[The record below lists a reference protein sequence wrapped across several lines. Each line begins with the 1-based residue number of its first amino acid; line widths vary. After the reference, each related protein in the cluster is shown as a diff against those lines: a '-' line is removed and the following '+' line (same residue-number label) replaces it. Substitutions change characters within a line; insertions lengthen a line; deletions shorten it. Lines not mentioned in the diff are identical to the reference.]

1 MSTVA
6 EHIMAAER
14 EGRHIE
20 SGFRDLMAHV
30 YPRGVSEEQ
39 YSDLRKFF
47 FAGAS
52 FLFAKTLNQMDDDR
66 EPTDEDMAFMTRVAK
81 EIETFQSELQS

>member
-1 MSTVA
+1 MSIA

-30 YPRGVSEEQ
+30 YPRGVGEEQ

-52 FLFAKTLNQMDDDR
+52 FLFAKMLNQMDDDR
-66 EPTDEDMAFMTRVAK
+66 EPTKEDLEFMSRVAK
-81 EIETFQSELQS
+81 EIKAFQSEIRS